1 MDDGHDGLAESEE
14 DSEDLSLIAQMTT
27 LFKTT
32 EILGQVLKN
41 QHSNIQRVRKG
52 ELLEDLFNGPLRA
65 IRDFYEFFEKTPDAL
80 VAEIEAA
87 LKRKG
92 KIDGE
97 EERKTIARKV
107 VASIIQIVTF
117 GFLIRASQSV
127 NSESLLEDVQ
137 QAVRKNGSPAFR
149 ILEMG
154 ILLDSPKPIPRQKLK
169 LLVSDV
175 DKDLIAS
182 RVIRIMVLNRLYM
195 FKTSERDMQW
205 LSQELKIDL
214 GVQHA
219 ITYQEKQRRLNK

>member
-1 MDDGHDGLAESEE
+1 
-14 DSEDLSLIAQMTT
+14 
-27 LFKTT
+27 
-32 EILGQVLKN
+32 
-41 QHSNIQRVRKG
+41 
-52 ELLEDLFNGPLRA
+52 
-65 IRDFYEFFEKTPDAL
+65 
-80 VAEIEAA
+80 
-87 LKRKG
+87 
-92 KIDGE
+92 
-97 EERKTIARKV
+97 V

-154 ILLDSPKPIPRQKLK
+154 ILLDSPKAIPRQKLK
-169 LLVSDV
+169 LLVQDV